1 MSDWISACSGGDCPR
16 ARRVGGWIE
25 VGESTR
31 PSESTWFT
39 PTEFALFVDA
49 AKAGQFDN
57 LTLPPS
63 EAA

>member
-1 MSDWISACSGGDCPR
+1 MTEWITACSGADCPR

-39 PTEFALFVDA
+39 PAEFALFVAA
-49 AKAGQFDN
+49 AKAGKFDGLAN
-57 LTLPPS
+57 EP
-63 EAA
+63 

>member
-1 MSDWISACSGGDCPR
+1 MTGWVSACSGGDCPR

-39 PTEFALFVDA
+39 PAEWATFLTAV
-49 AKAGQFDN
+49 KAGTFDK
-57 LTLPPS
+57 LAETL
-63 EAA
+63 